1 MRTIRDVARLAGV
14 STATVS
20 FVINEKAHVSDEL
33 KRRVLDAIDALNYRP
48 NNVARS
54 LKVRRTQT
62 IGMVVPQITNPFFGE
77 IMTGVEFEAHKSG
90 YSVIF
95 CNSNEDP
102 ALETLHLNILFE
114 RRVDGIL
121 LSSSNPLHMGD
132 RRSTRRS
139 PVVFVDRTPPGYL
152 GAAVVGDNLGASREA
167 ARHLIGLGHSRIAII
182 TGPLNLPICVE
193 RLEGFRQA
201 LQEAVLPLADD
212 FVKCG
217 DFRSESGYLTGL
229 ELMRLPDPPTAIFC
243 SNNTMTLGLMRA
255 LGQLGI
261 SCPEQVSVLA
271 FDDFEWAASF
281 RPQITAVAQPTREM
295 GRLATEIL
303 IKEIEADKAEA
314 GSEKKQTVVL
324 ANELRVRDS
333 TAPPNRS
340 LLMLSST

>member
-1 MRTIRDVARLAGV
+1 LHTIRDVARLAGV

-20 FVINEKAHVSDEL
+20 FVINEKAHVSEEL
-33 KRRVLDAIDALNYRP
+33 KRRVLDAIDALNYHP

-77 IMTGVEFEAHKSG
+77 IMTGVEYEAHKSG

-121 LSSSNPLHMGD
+121 LSSSNPLHFAD
-132 RRSTRRS
+132 RHAKRRS
-139 PVVFVDRTPPGYL
+139 PVVFVDRAPPGYL
-152 GAAVVGDNLGASREA
+152 GAAVVGDNLVASQEA
-167 ARHLIGLGHSRIAII
+167 ARHLIRLGHSRIAII
-182 TGPLNLPICVE
+182 TGPLDLQICVE
-193 RLEGFRQA
+193 RLEGFRQG
-201 LQEAVLPLADD
+201 LQEAALPLSDD
-212 FVKCG
+212 YVKCG

-229 ELMRLPDPPTAIFC
+229 ELMRLPNPPTAIFC
-243 SNNTMTLGLMRA
+243 CNNSMTLGLMRA
-255 LGQLGI
+255 LGKLGI
-261 SCPEQVSVLA
+261 PCPERVSVLG

-281 RPQITAVAQPTREM
+281 RPQLTAVAQPTREM

-303 IKEIEADKAEA
+303 IQEIEQQKGEA
-314 GSEKKQTVVL
+314 GNEKKQTIVL

-333 TAPPNRS
+333 TAPPYCS
-340 LLMLSST
+340 SLMLSST